1 MDLDRPS
8 SPRLGPFERAILALP
23 LVGSLALGLPLYVF
37 PRPFARIAD
46 LAGDDTFIY
55 ELGGA
60 AMLGYAVALGLGWRG
75 GLWAPIRFVVLATYA
90 FAAIAFLAGFVSFAS
105 NQINGF
111 VVLVSL
117 WAVVVAYALAQMLVA
132 HRGTVAGPRNVAMWV
147 AIVLALAT
155 VSAAVFGLGPLVTGP
170 FASLMGYKGTDEFVY
185 RLAGAACFG
194 YSAMGIQE
202 LRSLH
207 WDDMRLPSIMALVF
221 NGLAFVAAVF
231 EVLAGRATLLVYL
244 VALAA
249 GFFTIA
255 IAAIFVRRG
264 R

>member
-1 MDLDRPS
+1 M
-8 SPRLGPFERAILALP
+8 
-23 LVGSLALGLPLYVF
+23 GSLAVGLPLYVF

-60 AMLGYAVALGLGWRG
+60 AMLGYAVALALGIRG
-75 GLWAPIRFVVLATYA
+75 AHWAPMRFVALATYM

-111 VVLVSL
+111 VVLFSL
-117 WAVVVAYALAQMLVA
+117 WAVIVAYALAQMLVA
-132 HRGTVAGPRNVAMWV
+132 HRGLVAGARDVAGWV
-147 AIVLALAT
+147 AAVLALAT
-155 VSAAVFGLGPLVTGP
+155 VSAAVFGLGPQLPGP
-170 FASLMGYKGTDEFVY
+170 FASLMGYKGTDEYVY

-194 YSAMGIQE
+194 YAAMGIQE

-207 WDDMRLPSIMALVF
+207 WDDMRLPNIMALVF
-221 NGLAFVAAVF
+221 NGLAFLASVF
-231 EVLAGRATLLVYL
+231 EILGGRATLLVYL

-249 GFFTIA
+249 GFFTVA
-255 IAAIFVRRG
+255 IAAILVRRG

>member
-1 MDLDRPS
+1 
-8 SPRLGPFERAILALP
+8 
-23 LVGSLALGLPLYVF
+23 VGSLALGLPLYVF

-60 AMLGYAVALGLGWRG
+60 AMLGYAVALGLGIRG
-75 GLWAPIRFVVLATYA
+75 GLWLPMRFVVLATYA

-105 NQINGF
+105 NQINGL
-111 VVLVSL
+111 VLVVSL
-117 WAVVVAYALAQMLVA
+117 WAVFVAWALAQILVA
-132 HRGTVAGPRNVAMWV
+132 HRGARAGPRDVSTWASVA
-147 AIVLALAT
+147 LALAT
-155 VSAAVFGLGPLVTGP
+155 LSAAVFGLGPQLPGP
-170 FASLMGYKGTDEFVY
+170 FASFMGYRGTDEFVY

-194 YSAMGIQE
+194 YAAMGIQE

-207 WDDMRLPSIMALVF
+207 WDDMRLPNVMALVF
-221 NGLAFVAAVF
+221 NGLAFLASAF
-231 EVLAGRATLLVYL
+231 ELLAGRGTLLVYL

-249 GFFTIA
+249 GSFTVA
-255 IAAIFVRRG
+255 LAAILRRRG